1 MQNIKELNLETI
13 NLVIQKLTL
22 HKNQEENVKSHLQNV
37 RFFQAFFD
45 SIPDLIKRED
55 LKPVFDAL
63 KPGVDLEVSGA
74 DYNWY
79 IDSIHADKT
88 PMTITCVFDKFTIEL
103 EYELIG
109 KDAAMIVS
117 NPRADITSYGD
128 LTPEQVTAI
137 DQLFS
142 DYAHVLAHEHSIGN
156 KHSLKDT
163 LPFAKALD
171 TESAEDAAM
180 FFNTFGEDSG
190 FYRVIATQRHGERL
204 FKETYIVEADSAE
217 EAKMNTIMYLS
228 PGTNGVYKDGDHYYD
243 RSGDTA
249 YADFN
254 IQHLSRYAYIS
265 EGQVQTTIFKE
276 DIEGL
281 ELQDISALG
290 LAVKPEDIL
299 TLSDKID
306 IGKLSGSTDM
316 YLNLLKEP
324 GKDEVSID
332 DLAPF
337 LGVEPYD
344 IESKLVLL
352 DQATDVEY
360 YRFRADHICVPAP
373 LFDYLREIKFIT
385 GTELDEVDRTY
396 KFDNGTAIVF
406 DRGQFP
412 GITQRLEAK
421 LGQLNNQTLLITNGG
436 FRA

>member
-1 MQNIKELNLETI
+1 MNIKELNLETI
-13 NLVIQKLTL
+13 NLVTQKLAL
-22 HKNQEENVKSHLQNV
+22 HKNQEENVKAHLQNV
-37 RFFQAFFD
+37 RFFQAFLD
-45 SIPDLIKRED
+45 SIPERTKHKD

-79 IDSIHADKT
+79 TDSIDPNKT
-88 PMTITCVFDKFTIEL
+88 PMTIVFGFDKFTIEFK
-103 EYELIG
+103 YELIG
-109 KDAAMIVS
+109 KDDTKVIS
-117 NPRADITSYGD
+117 SPSADITYYRD
-128 LTPEQVTAI
+128 LTPVQVTAI
-137 DQLFS
+137 NKLFS
-142 DYAHVLAHEHSIGN
+142 DYADVLAHEHSIGN

-163 LPFAKALD
+163 LPFAKALNS
-171 TESAEDAAM
+171 ESAEDAAM

-204 FKETYIVEADSAE
+204 FKETYIVEADNAE

-228 PGTNGVYKDGDHYYD
+228 PGANGVYKDGDHYHD

-254 IQHLSRYAYIS
+254 IQRLSRYAYIS

-281 ELQDISALG
+281 ELQDISAVG

-306 IGKLSGSTDM
+306 IGKLSGSTEM

-352 DQATDVEY
+352 DQAADVEY

-373 LFDYLREIKFIT
+373 LFDYLSGIKFIS

-396 KFDNGTAIVF
+396 KFENGTAIVF
-406 DRGQFP
+406 DRGQYP
-412 GITQRLEAK
+412 GVTQLLEAK
-421 LGQLNNQTLLITNGG
+421 LGKLNNQTLLITNGG